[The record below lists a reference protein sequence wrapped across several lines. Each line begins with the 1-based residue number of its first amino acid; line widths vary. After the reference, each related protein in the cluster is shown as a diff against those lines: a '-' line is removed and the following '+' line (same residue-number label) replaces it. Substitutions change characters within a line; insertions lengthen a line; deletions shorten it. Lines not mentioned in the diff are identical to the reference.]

1 MRRIGN
7 IIIIIIQIWSF
18 MVLINRQ
25 ILINLSIKNMY
36 YKIMVII

>member
-1 MRRIGN
+1 MRRIEN

-25 ILINLSIKNMY
+25 ILINLSIKKY
-36 YKIMVII
+36 VL